1 MKKVLIN
8 LAIATTTVSLA
19 LTGCSK
25 NTQNEN
31 TATGAVTGG
40 VLGGLAGS
48 LVGGGA
54 GTAVAIGVGIV
65 GGALIGGYIGHNMDS
80 TDYSNMNRSL
90 SNRTNE
96 GTTWKNERTGTTY
109 TVVPT
114 SRYITVNGNPNCRR
128 FFTIANINGE
138 DKKVYGTACR
148 QSDGSWKGVNR

>member
-48 LVGGGA
+48 LVGGGT
-54 GTAVAIGVGIV
+54 GRAVAIGVGIV

-80 TDYSNMNRSL
+80 TDHANMNKSMD
-90 SNRTNE
+90 NRTNE
-96 GTTWKNERTGTTY
+96 ATTWKNEKTGATY
-109 TVVPT
+109 TVIPT
-114 SRYITVNGNPNCRR
+114 SKYMTVNGNPNCRK
-128 FFTIANINGE
+128 FVTIANINGK
-138 DKKVYGTACR
+138 DKKVHGIACR
-148 QSDGSWKGVNR
+148 QSDGSWKGLNP